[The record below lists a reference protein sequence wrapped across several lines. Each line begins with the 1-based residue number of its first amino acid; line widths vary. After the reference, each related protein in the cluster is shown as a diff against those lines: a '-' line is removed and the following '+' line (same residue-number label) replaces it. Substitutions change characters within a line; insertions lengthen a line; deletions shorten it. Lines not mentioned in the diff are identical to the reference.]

1 MNKKAY
7 VLMGGCI
14 DDRHVI
20 AVFSS
25 MKQAEEARG
34 HILLTDHYYKTY
46 PEDLDIEPYELNTF
60 PEYY

>member
-1 MNKKAY
+1 MSRAVY

-14 DDRHVI
+14 DDRHVV

-25 MKQAEEARG
+25 MKRAEEERAK
-34 HILLTDHYYKTY
+34 IIVTDHYYKSC
-46 PEDLDIEPYELNTF
+46 PNDLDIEPYELNTL